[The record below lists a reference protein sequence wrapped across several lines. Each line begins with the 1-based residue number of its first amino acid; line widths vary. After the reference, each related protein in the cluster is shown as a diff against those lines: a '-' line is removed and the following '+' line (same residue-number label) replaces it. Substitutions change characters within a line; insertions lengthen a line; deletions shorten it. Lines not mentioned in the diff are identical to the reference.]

1 MVKEVKVRLNV
12 QKGRGLLIYLPK
24 KMTEDSA
31 FPFKPREEVIV
42 RIEGDKLII
51 TRE

>member
-24 KMTEDSA
+24 KMTEDSL
-31 FPFKPREEVIV
+31 FPFSPREEVIV
-42 RIEGDKLII
+42 RIERDKLVI
-51 TRE
+51 EKS